1 METGSRTRKKY
12 EKEFI
17 IEAVKL
23 VVNQGRTVADVAQSL
38 GIHENQ
44 LYRWRRDYLKDPEN
58 AFPGK
63 GHMKPAEAENYRLR
77 KELANMTMERDILKK
92 VVAIFSKTPK

>member
-1 METGSRTRKKY
+1 MESDKRIRKKY
-12 EKEFI
+12 DKEFI
-17 IEAVKL
+17 LEAVKL
-23 VVNQGRTVADVAQSL
+23 VVNQGRTVADVSQSL

-44 LYRWRRDYLKDPEN
+44 LYRWKRDYLKDPEN

-63 GHMKPAEAENYRLR
+63 GHMKPLEAENHRLR
-77 KELANMTMERDILKK
+77 KELANAYQERDILKK